1 MFHRYGCGQDAQSA
15 FSTWTGSNCGKGNL
29 PLSIF
34 GVTYDRSYPYIGIAS
49 SITIAP
55 LASIFDAPE
64 ASMFA
69 GLLSLLLYSLLLCI
83 QLDVSLRYS
92 LFPAIYFPLA
102 YSLVHDS
109 GPIRLSVVAI
119 PVIGIAIRLLYEKLN
134 IRSLLMACLSIVL
147 AIVALEDKPFFVYLF
162 PGIVF
167 LSLALVPDF
176 RIQTRVSG
184 VARVL
189 TYSLVLLGSQLFFLS
204 AAFVSRADSYLH
216 FLSKSGPTLEMRI
229 QNLSEAF
236 KYIFTWPY
244 YASRIYSMD
253 TSIFGV
259 STWISLAFCFALIVF
274 VSRYGP
280 LLSQAR
286 GRHCLP
292 LVLGAFALFFL
303 SACVAGGKFGH
314 HFVYSQIPLVVLLML
329 IARYGKQKTK
339 QTVILSTTVI
349 ALSTIICLAGIK
361 PVSYASSYF
370 EPLAKEA
377 FDILGPRDVLNC
389 GSWGCYYGHSFAGNS
404 SKAIVSAESVGDLTT
419 LFEFVSSR
427 RGRMLHLCNSNVCS
441 TKSLASLSGVSN
453 VRLLSETK
461 HGWKLFALD

>member
-15 FSTWTGSNCGKGNL
+15 FSSWTGSNCGKGNL
-29 PLSIF
+29 PLSIL

-49 SITIAP
+49 SIIITPFALI
-55 LASIFDAPE
+55 LDAPE
-64 ASMFA
+64 ASMVA
-69 GLLSLLLYSLLLCI
+69 GLLSLFLFSLLLCI
-83 QLDVSLRYS
+83 QLNLSLRYC
-92 LFPAIYFPLA
+92 LLPVIYFPLS
-102 YSLVHDS
+102 YSMIHDS

-119 PVIGIAIRLLYEKLN
+119 AVIGIAIRLLYEKLN
-134 IRSLLMACLSIVL
+134 VRSFLVCCLSIVL

-162 PGIVF
+162 PGIVL

-176 RIQTRVSG
+176 RIKTAVSG
-184 VARVL
+184 VVRVL
-189 TYSLVLLGSQLFFLS
+189 TYSLVLFCSQILFLS

-216 FLSKSGPTLEMRI
+216 FLAKSGPTLEMRM
-229 QNLSEAF
+229 QNLAEAF
-236 KYIFTWPY
+236 KYLFTWPY

-253 TSIFGV
+253 TSIFSFSV
-259 STWISLAFCFALIVF
+259 WISLAFCFSLIVF
-274 VSRYGP
+274 ISRYGRS
-280 LLSQAR
+280 LSRAR

-292 LVLGAFALFFL
+292 LILGAFALFFL

-329 IARYGKQKTK
+329 IARYGKQKSK
-339 QTVILSTTVI
+339 QNVILSNAVI
-349 ALSTIICLAGIK
+349 ALATIICLAGIK

-370 EPLAKEA
+370 EPLAKQA
-377 FDILGPRDVLNC
+377 FDILGPQDVLNC

-404 SKAIVSAESVGDLTT
+404 SKAIVSAESVGDLTA

-427 RGRMLHLCNSNVCS
+427 NGRVLHLCNSNVCS

-453 VRLLSETK
+453 VRLLTEAT